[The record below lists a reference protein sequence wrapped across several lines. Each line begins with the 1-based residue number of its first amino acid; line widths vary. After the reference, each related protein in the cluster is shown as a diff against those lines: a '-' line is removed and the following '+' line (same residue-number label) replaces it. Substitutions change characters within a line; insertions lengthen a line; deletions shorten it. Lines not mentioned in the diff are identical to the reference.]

1 MDKNII
7 KQIVG
12 LPNIVI
18 YDGIKEWIDSFPF
31 FEFLRTIKTTKYQK
45 KNLINTIITSFDIET
60 TRIDDLS
67 FCYIWQFNIFMNG
80 IHHII
85 LDRKLS
91 NIMKVFEK
99 LVVATSTKGKALL
112 ICGVH
117 NLAYEFQFCKNL
129 LDWENVFAKEN
140 RKPITATANGMYFI
154 DTYQISHK

>member
-18 YDGIKEWIDSFPF
+18 YDGIKEWFDTFPF

-67 FCYIWQFNIFMNG
+67 FCYILAIQYIYEWNTP
-80 IHHII
+80 HH
-85 LDRKLS
+85 
-91 NIMKVFEK
+91 
-99 LVVATSTKGKALL
+99 T
-112 ICGVH
+112 
-117 NLAYEFQFCKNL
+117 
-129 LDWENVFAKEN
+129 
-140 RKPITATANGMYFI
+140 
-154 DTYQISHK
+154 